1 MVDVESAGGLHAR
14 GSPSRARQARVSIG
28 SVAPRARAPRS
39 LPKVALGPVAVV
51 VLLGLA
57 WSANGGG
64 AARERGAKRAV
75 VNRLATRFRG
85 DRAREDVPVDDV
97 GTPVAVA
104 APSPRYDHSGLDPG
118 AFRPFERSAD
128 SARPRTTPRA
138 SSRARVLPTTERIRQ
153 TVDDSH
159 LPSLPPMPPASPRAP
174 PPPAPVPDDADAPP
188 RVVISRAA
196 RPEQV
201 FTRPREETPRERP
214 NARVDPEAV
223 PIARTTASVSDVS
236 ATDDALALRDTP
248 RPSSSPSPSS
258 RPKVAFYLQ
267 MANEPKASLEVV
279 KSVREH
285 FPDASLYV
293 SSDDGW
299 DCASMCEQYLCD
311 FTLHESSAGM
321 HGSGGVVEWLARLR
335 SAAERS
341 RAEWLVLLEDDV
353 RVDGPITRWPT
364 TDAGGVEDYRW
375 TAPMSAGLLAE
386 IARRSGGAPAYT
398 HYGLCGGAVVSVDA
412 LKSVDPEDAKEE
424 VEVMRALDDRVGK
437 WNDVTLAALLMAR
450 GKSVAPW
457 ADLKQGNHPPHETA
471 LTHNDKRF
479 YGKRMAED
487 ERGMC
492 APPRTKEG

>member
-14 GSPSRARQARVSIG
+14 GSPSRARQARVSVG
-28 SVAPRARAPRS
+28 SVAPRARAARR

-75 VNRLATRFRG
+75 VNRLATRLHEG
-85 DRAREDVPVDDV
+85 RAREDVPVDGS
-97 GTPVAVA
+97 GTPVPVA
-104 APSPRYDHSGLDPG
+104 APSPRYDHSDLDPG
-118 AFRPFERSAD
+118 AFRPFERSGD
-128 SARPRTTPRA
+128 PARPRTTPRA
-138 SSRARVLPTTERIRQ
+138 SSRARALAPTERVRQ

-159 LPSLPPMPPASPRAP
+159 LPTLPPMPPASPGAP
-174 PPPAPVPDDADAPP
+174 PPPAPVPDDGDAAP

-196 RPEQV
+196 RPERV
-201 FTRPREETPRERP
+201 FARPREETPRERP

-223 PIARTTASVSDVS
+223 PVAREAAMIPDAS
-236 ATDDALALRDTP
+236 ATDNAPALRDTP
-248 RPSSSPSPSS
+248 RPSPSPS
-258 RPKVAFYLQ
+258 RPKVAFYFQ
-267 MANEPKASLEVV
+267 MANEPKATLEVV

-285 FPDASLYV
+285 FPDAPLYV

-299 DCASMCEQYLCD
+299 DCASMCEQYLCE

-321 HGSGGVVEWLARLR
+321 HGSGGVVEWLSRLR
-335 SAAERS
+335 SAAEQS

-364 TDAGGVEDYRW
+364 TDAGGVEDHRW
-375 TAPMSAGLLAE
+375 TAPMSAGLLAD
-386 IARRSGGAPAYT
+386 IARRSGKAPAYK
-398 HYGLCGGAVVSVDA
+398 HYGLCGGAIVSVDA
-412 LKSVDPEDAKEE
+412 LATVDPKDAEEE
-424 VEVMRALDDRVGK
+424 VKAMHALDERVGK

-457 ADLKQGNHPPHETA
+457 ADLKQGNHPTHATA
-471 LTHNDKRF
+471 MTHNDKRF

-492 APPRTKEG
+492 APPGSKEG

>member
-104 APSPRYDHSGLDPG
+104 APSPRYDHSDLDPG

-196 RPEQV
+196 RPERV

-223 PIARTTASVSDVS
+223 PIARPAASVSDVS
-236 ATDDALALRDTP
+236 ATDDAFAHRDTP

-267 MANEPKASLEVV
+267 MA
-279 KSVREH
+279 
-285 FPDASLYV
+285 
-293 SSDDGW
+293 
-299 DCASMCEQYLCD
+299 
-311 FTLHESSAGM
+311 
-321 HGSGGVVEWLARLR
+321 
-335 SAAERS
+335 
-341 RAEWLVLLEDDV
+341 
-353 RVDGPITRWPT
+353 
-364 TDAGGVEDYRW
+364 
-375 TAPMSAGLLAE
+375 
-386 IARRSGGAPAYT
+386 
-398 HYGLCGGAVVSVDA
+398 
-412 LKSVDPEDAKEE
+412 
-424 VEVMRALDDRVGK
+424 
-437 WNDVTLAALLMAR
+437 
-450 GKSVAPW
+450 
-457 ADLKQGNHPPHETA
+457 
-471 LTHNDKRF
+471 
-479 YGKRMAED
+479 
-487 ERGMC
+487 
-492 APPRTKEG
+492 